1 MVRSVG
7 KAGQAQP
14 RLSSVANSVLLLKA
28 FLDEQAELSFSAL
41 AAHSG
46 MSRSTVHRL
55 IWTLTEAGMLERNKD
70 TGKYRLGIALFEL
83 ASLARPRMDVSFE
96 SRPWLLTL
104 REQTGEAVSLSVLE
118 REGVVCV
125 NFLESTAGDVSS
137 RIGSCRPAHCTAE
150 GKALIAFQPPVAAAE
165 RGGEGN
171 LQQHTP
177 RTVVDP
183 VALREELATVRVNGY
198 AIEDEEYELGVRGIA
213 APIKD
218 GQGNAVAAV
227 GITGPT
233 QRLTRPRLFDLAR
246 FLIAT
251 ANGIERKMRPVGS

>member
-1 MVRSVG
+1 MVRG
-7 KAGQAQP
+7 ARKAGQAQP
-14 RLSSVANSVLLLKA
+14 RLSSVANSVLVLKA

-41 AAHSG
+41 AAHCG

-55 IWTLTEAGMLERNKD
+55 IWTLTEAGMLERNKE

-104 REQTGEAVSLSVLE
+104 REQTGEAVSLCVLE

-125 NFLESTAGDVSS
+125 NFLESSAGGVSS

-150 GKALIAFQPPVAAAE
+150 GKALIAFQPPVAA
-165 RGGEGN
+165 GGRSGGGS
-171 LQQHTP
+171 LQRHTP

-183 VALREELATVRVNGY
+183 VALQEELATVRASGY
-198 AIEDEEYELGVRGIA
+198 AIEEEEYEPGVRGIA
-213 APIKD
+213 APIMD
-218 GQGNAVAAV
+218 GKGNAVAAV

-233 QRLTRPRLFDLAR
+233 QRLTKARLLDLAR
-246 FLIAT
+246 FVVAT
-251 ANGIERKMRPVGS
+251 ANGIERKMRRVGS